1 MDSRAC
7 LPIRPA
13 CPHEPEH
20 LTLVIDFCKKW
31 WTRIATKEMAFIGI
45 VTLAASLVASWLKQF
60 PGFSLFGALIIAL
73 LIGMVAQFPIR
84 KWYSNRS
91 AEHKAGVK
99 DAAGSFRTSCFAWA
113 SSCLVSSSI

>member
-60 PGFSLFGALIIAL
+60 PGFSLFGAFIAASTPDLNQSGAASRPSSLI
-73 LIGMVAQFPIR
+73 VAVNC
-84 KWYSNRS
+84 S
-91 AEHKAGVK
+91 
-99 DAAGSFRTSCFAWA
+99 
-113 SSCLVSSSI
+113 

>member
-31 WTRIATKEMAFIGI
+31 WTRIATKEMAF
-45 VTLAASLVASWLKQF
+45 
-60 PGFSLFGALIIAL
+60 
-73 LIGMVAQFPIR
+73 
-84 KWYSNRS
+84 
-91 AEHKAGVK
+91 
-99 DAAGSFRTSCFAWA
+99 
-113 SSCLVSSSI
+113 